1 MARLVL
7 EGKKQ
12 ATAGAFW
19 SYKAENEP
27 LPKPGDYSV
36 ITDWEGLGICIIKT
50 SRVSVVLF
58 NQVSPD
64 FAAREGEGD
73 GSLAY
78 WKKVHR
84 KAFTRD
90 LEEVNRTTGSRYSF
104 TEDMPVVCEE
114 FMLVHPNSKG
124 NS

>member
-1 MARLVL
+1 MD
-7 EGKKQ
+7 KQ
-12 ATAGAFW
+12 HPSVKALW

-36 ITDWEGLGICIIKT
+36 ITDWETHGICIIQT
-50 SRVSVVLF
+50 SRVSVVPF
-58 NQVSPD
+58 SQVSPD

-73 GSLAY
+73 GSLEY
-78 WKKVHR
+78 WRKVHR
-84 KAFTRD
+84 EAFTRD

-114 FMLVHPNSKG
+114 FMLVYPNPKG